1 MKLLD
6 GILRSKYFKTSL
18 RVKVV
23 VVFMLPMILVLF
35 ILSYMHY
42 VREQRE
48 LENQFQSFTIQLGDT
63 ALLGMKHAMLRND
76 QEVVTRILRNYGTNP
91 SINAIRI
98 VNLEFRIVESTK
110 SEEVGKIFLTDQA
123 GCDECHRYPPSERP
137 RVIPIKLGNNEK
149 ILRVVTPI
157 PNEPQ
162 CQTCHSADNSH
173 LGVLIMD
180 APTNEISEHMQEDG
194 IYNIAISLLSVLF
207 VTIIL
212 YTLIQWLVIKRVGV
226 IYEYL
231 TAFAAGNFK
240 VRIPKI
246 WRTEDEITRL
256 ADHFNAIANTL
267 ESHEKEQREI
277 VLIRQEAIEE
287 ERERIARDL
296 HDGLAQL
303 LAYLNTKISA
313 TRLLLK
319 QRRPKVADDQL
330 MQMEEVVQ
338 KETTEVR
345 AAIIGLKL
353 IGKEGAS
360 LYENLK
366 DYVDMSNRL
375 GDLRILFE
383 HDSDVE
389 KAHLSPEAE
398 IHLLRITQEA
408 IHNIRK
414 HASAS
419 LARIGLHKE
428 PGFLVLTIQDDGIG
442 FDTWQSSMW
451 HQPHFGL
458 RTMGE
463 RAELIGATFK
473 VESALGQGTRVSVRL
488 KLKES

>member
-6 GILRSKYFKTSL
+6 TILRSKFFKTSL
-18 RVKVV
+18 RVKVLIG
-23 VVFMLPMILVLF
+23 FAAPMILALAIF
-35 ILSYMHY
+35 SYVHY
-42 VREQRE
+42 IREQKE
-48 LENQFQSFTIQLGDT
+48 LEEQIQTGTVRLGDM
-63 ALLGMKHAMLRND
+63 ALLGMKNAMLKND
-76 QEVVTRILRNYGTNP
+76 QEVVARIVRTYGTNP
-91 SINAIRI
+91 SINQIRI
-98 VNLEFRIVESTK
+98 VDLEFKIVASGN
-110 SEEVGKIFLTDQA
+110 SEEVGETLSTEQT
-123 GCDECHRYPPSERP
+123 GCEECHRYSPSERP
-137 RVIPIKLGNNEK
+137 QVIQLKLGEK
-149 ILRVVTPI
+149 EDVLRVVTPI

-162 CQTCHSADNSH
+162 CQACHPAENNH
-173 LGVLIMD
+173 LGALIID
-180 APTNEISEHMQEDG
+180 APMQVVFEHIREDQ
-194 IYNIAISLLSVLF
+194 IYNIAISLLSILF
-207 VTIIL
+207 VTAIL
-212 YTLIQWLVIKRVGV
+212 YMLIQWLVIKRVGV
-226 IYEYL
+226 LYEYL

-240 VRIPKI
+240 IRIPKI

-256 ADHFNAIANTL
+256 ADPFNAIVDTL

-277 VLIRQEAIEE
+277 AIIRQEAVEE

-319 QRRPKVADDQL
+319 QRRPKVADEQL
-330 MQMEEVVQ
+330 AQMEDAVQ

-353 IGKEGAS
+353 IGKEDAS
-360 LYENLK
+360 LYENLV
-366 DYVDMSNRL
+366 DYVTMCNRL
-375 GDLRILFE
+375 DDLRIHFE
-383 HDSDVE
+383 HSPDVE
-389 KAHLSPEAE
+389 EVRCSPEAE

-419 LARIGLHKE
+419 LAHIGLHKE
-428 PGFLVLTIQDDGIG
+428 AGFLVLTIEDDGIG

-451 HQPHFGL
+451 RQPHFGL

-473 VESALGQGTRVSVRL
+473 VESAPDQGTRVSVRL
-488 KLKES
+488 KLKEL

>member
-6 GILRSKYFKTSL
+6 TILRSKFLKTSL

-23 VVFMLPMILVLF
+23 VVFALPMVLVLS
-35 ILSYMHY
+35 ILSYLHY

-48 LENQFQSFTIQLGDT
+48 LESQFQAFTIQLGDM
-63 ALLGMKHAMLRND
+63 ALSGMKHAMLRND
-76 QEVVTRILRNYGTNP
+76 QEVMTRILRNYGTNP
-91 SINAIRI
+91 SINEIRI
-98 VNLEFRIVESTK
+98 VNLEFRIVESAK
-110 SEEVGKIFLTDQA
+110 PEEVGKIFLPSQA
-123 GCDECHRYPPSERP
+123 GCAECHRYSPSERP
-137 RVIPIKLGNNEK
+137 RVIPLKMDEK
-149 ILRVVTPI
+149 EEVLRVVTPI
-157 PNEPQ
+157 SNEPQ
-162 CQTCHSADNSH
+162 CQPCHSADNSH

-180 APTNEISEHMQEDG
+180 APTNIISEHMLEDG
-194 IYNIAISLLSVLF
+194 VYNITISLFSVLF

-212 YTLIQWLVIKRVGV
+212 YMMIQWLVVKRVGV
-226 IYEYL
+226 LYEYL
-231 TAFAAGNFK
+231 TAFAAGNFT
-240 VRIPKI
+240 VRIPKV

-256 ADHFNAIANTL
+256 ADHFNAIADTL
-267 ESHEKEQREI
+267 KSHEKEQREMSI
-277 VLIRQEAIEE
+277 IRQEAVEE

-319 QRRPKVADDQL
+319 QRRPKVADEQL
-330 MQMEEVVQ
+330 VQMEEAVHQ
-338 KETTEVR
+338 ETTEVR

-360 LYENLK
+360 LYENLM
-366 DYVDMSNRL
+366 DYVNMSNRL
-375 GDLRILFE
+375 GELHILFE
-383 HDSDVE
+383 HSPDVE
-389 KAHLSPEAE
+389 KVHLSPEAE

-419 LARIGLHKE
+419 LARIGLHKDT
-428 PGFLVLTIQDDGIG
+428 GFLVLTIEDDGIG

-473 VESALGQGTRVSVRL
+473 VESAPGQGTRISVRL
-488 KLKES
+488 KLKEL